1 MTTAKGP
8 APGFV
13 NHPQHLVQISQ
24 SDHRW
29 IVRVGGTVVAS
40 SRRALVLKESGY
52 EPVVYFPSDDVVADW
67 LTPIDRLTTCPFKG
81 EAHYFADRDAE
92 TDEPVAW
99 TYPSV
104 YDEVSDIAGHIA
116 FYSERA
122 EVVTEPSRRE

>member
-13 NHPQHLVQISQ
+13 NHPQHVVRILP

-29 IVRVGGTVVAS
+29 IVRVGGAVVAS
-40 SRRALVLKESGY
+40 SRRALVLEESGY

-81 EAHYFADRDAE
+81 EAHYFTDRDAA

-116 FYSERA
+116 FYNERA
-122 EVVTEPSRRE
+122 EVMAEP

>member
-13 NHPQHLVQISQ
+13 NHPQHLVRILP

-29 IVRVGGTVVAS
+29 IARVGGTVVAS
-40 SRRALVLKESGY
+40 SRRALVLEESGY

-81 EAHYFADRDAE
+81 EAHYFTDRDAA

-116 FYSERA
+116 FYNERA
-122 EVVTEPSRRE
+122 EVMAEP